1 MLELIYDNEG
11 DIPEGFA
18 SLYTEKDGK
27 WVLTGVKGM
36 KTQADVDRASQAKQ
50 REVDAHK
57 ETKKKLAAF
66 QDAFG
71 ELDEDGIH
79 ELADEVDGLRAGGK
93 GLKEGSPEF
102 EAAVEKAAARKT
114 GPLERQITTL
124 TREKTEAEQ
133 ARDAAQ
139 AEIKTGKIKD
149 AVREQLTALKVL
161 PEAQEDALMYAERL
175 FDVAEDGAIV
185 TKDGVGVTPGLTAKD
200 WLSDLK
206 GKKPHWWPA
215 SEGAGSGGGGGR
227 GGGSADNPWSK
238 AGWNL
243 TRQGAYIREH
253 GEEAGARMAQ
263 AAGSKVGAMT
273 PPEK

>member
-1 MLELIYDNEG
+1 MLELIYDSE
-11 DIPEGFA
+11 DAIPDGFA

-36 KTQADVDRASQAKQ
+36 KTQGDIDRVTQAKQ
-50 REVDAHK
+50 REVDARK
-57 ETKKKLAAF
+57 AAEAKLNTF
-66 QDAFG
+66 KDAFG

-79 ELADEVDGLRAGGK
+79 ALADEVEALKAGGK

-102 EAAVEKAAARKT
+102 QAAVDAAAARKT

-139 AEIKTGKIKD
+139 TEIKTGKIKE
-149 AVREQLTALKVL
+149 AVREQLTAQKVI
-161 PEAQEDALMYAERL
+161 PEAQEDALMYAERT
-175 FDVAEDGAIV
+175 FEVAEDGAIV
-185 TKDGVGVTPGLTAKD
+185 TRDGVGVTPGLTPKD
-200 WLSDLK
+200 WLTDLK
-206 GKKPHWWPA
+206 AKRPHWWPA
-215 SEGAGSGGGGGR
+215 SEGAGAGGGGGR
-227 GGGSADNPWSK
+227 GGASADNPWSK

-243 TRQGAYIREH
+243 TKQGAYVNEH
-253 GEEAGARMAQ
+253 GEEAAGRMAK
-263 AAGSKVGAMT
+263 AAGSEMGAVT